1 MHVPVCFPKFLAG
14 KSIAHT
20 LLWEKT
26 LNMIAKAHGFSVKH
40 LMHSPMCRMM
50 RHYGGKEPSRCLKVI
65 HESNPQ

>member
-50 RHYGGKEPSRCLKVI
+50 RHYVWRQGSPEVF
-65 HESNPQ
+65 ESDTWI